1 MLLNLPAR
9 AAKSKASAPPA
20 TLHVVNEVVDH
31 GLCVRCGMCLPACP
45 YDILGLDQRLY
56 PKMLDEAKCPTQCD
70 ACLRVCPGLEV
81 NYPQLSNQLFGTVPD
96 PLSVTGVARR
106 LLAAYS
112 TDPVIRESGSSG
124 GVVSQLLVWML
135 EKGYIQGALV
145 VKNDF
150 STNAQSTPFIATTR
164 EQILGSCGSKYT
176 IIPVDMAFDL
186 VFKTPGRIAMVGVPC
201 HIHAVRKYQQI
212 RKSLNDKLP
221 LIIGLACHM
230 AFEPECLED
239 LLAKNKIPER
249 QVRSVSFRSGKWP
262 GGIQATL
269 EGGKKQNLHQ
279 SDVKSGAY
287 NYLAR
292 LYYPER
298 CLTCTDFSAELA
310 DLMVSDPW
318 MRNEQGDYLFKDSR
332 SLVLLRSEKAERL
345 FMEAVADGVLEY
357 VELPLSMFNEQF
369 GAFVRHKKVHAPMRV
384 EQLKRR
390 GERYPE
396 YHIEYPDPTP
406 AQRRQLAWDQ
416 FTRILGKSRFGQKL
430 GVTLAFSWPGV
441 LFGKLREIQKK
452 RNYVKRVRKNKNGDR
467 HRISSS

>member
-1 MLLNLPAR
+1 MLLNLPDPVPAP
-9 AAKSKASAPPA
+9 KSKSAADRA
-20 TLHVVNEVVDH
+20 TLHVVSEIVDH

-45 YDILGLDQRLY
+45 YDILGLDRRLY
-56 PKMLDEAKCPTQCD
+56 PEMLDESRCPPNCD
-70 ACLRVCPGLEV
+70 ACLRVCPGQEV
-81 NYPQLSNQLFGTVPD
+81 NYPQLSQELFGTVPD
-96 PLSVTGVARR
+96 PLSVTGAARR
-106 LLAAYS
+106 LVAAYS

-150 STNAQSTPFIATTR
+150 STNAQSTPFVATTR

-176 IIPVDMAFDL
+176 IIPLDMAFDQ
-186 VFKTPGRIAMVGVPC
+186 VFKTPGPIAMVGVPC
-201 HIHAVRKYQQI
+201 HIHAVRKYQKI

-249 QVRSVSFRSGKWP
+249 DVRSVSFRSGKWP
-262 GGIQATL
+262 GGIQATVA
-269 EGGKKQNLHQ
+269 GGRKQNLHK

-318 MRNEQGDYLFKDSR
+318 MRNDDGDYMFKDSR

-357 VELPLSMFNEQF
+357 VELPVSMFDEQF

-384 EQLKRR
+384 EELRRSGRRHPEYFTAYPEPTPEQRR
-390 GERYPE
+390 G
-396 YHIEYPDPTP
+396 
-406 AQRRQLAWDQ
+406 LAFDK
-416 FTRILGKSRFGQKL
+416 FSRILGKSRLGQKI

-452 RNYVKRVRKNKNGDR
+452 RNYLKRVRARKAAQA
-467 HRISSS
+467 SAS